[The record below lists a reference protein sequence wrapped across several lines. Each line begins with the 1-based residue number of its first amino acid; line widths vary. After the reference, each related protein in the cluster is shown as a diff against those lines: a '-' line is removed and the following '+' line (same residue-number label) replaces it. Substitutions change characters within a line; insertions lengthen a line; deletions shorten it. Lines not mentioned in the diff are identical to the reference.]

1 MIPTAQ
7 ETLALVERTGVVA
20 IIRLKDGSLVR
31 GLVDALLEG
40 GVRALEITMTVPG
53 AVDLIR
59 GIAPSLPAGFSLGA
73 GTVLDGTTASRVIDA
88 GAAFVVTPILQ
99 RDVIRVCGERQVPVM
114 PGCFTPTEIF
124 EAAAAGADIVK
135 VFPATSLGPGYL
147 KDVHGPL
154 PHLKLMPTGGVSLD
168 NAAEWIRGGAVAVGI
183 GSALLD
189 PAALAAKNFAVIR
202 DAAAKLIHDV
212 ARAKEGRS

>member
-1 MIPTAQ
+1 MTMAHE
-7 ETLALVERTGVVA
+7 ETLEVVERTGVVA
-20 IIRLKDGSLVR
+20 IIRLKDASLVR

-53 AVDLIR
+53 AIDLIR
-59 GIAPSLPAGFSLGA
+59 EIVPSLPAGLSLGA
-73 GTVLDGTTASRVIDA
+73 GTVLDGATASRVLDA
-88 GAAFVVTPILQ
+88 GAAFIVTPILQ
-99 RDVIRVCGERQVPVM
+99 HDVIEVCRDRRVPVM

-154 PHLKLMPTGGVSLD
+154 PHLKLMPTGGVSLE
-168 NAAEWIRGGAVAVGI
+168 NAAAWIRGGAVAVGI
-183 GSALLD
+183 GSALLG
-189 PAALAAKNFAVIR
+189 PAALAARNFASIR
-202 DAAAKLIHDV
+202 DAAATLIADV